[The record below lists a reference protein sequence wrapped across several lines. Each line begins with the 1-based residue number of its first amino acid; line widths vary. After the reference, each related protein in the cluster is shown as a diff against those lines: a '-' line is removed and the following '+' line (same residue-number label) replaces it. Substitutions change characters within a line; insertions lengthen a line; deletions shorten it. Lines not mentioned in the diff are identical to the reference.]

1 MSLTLDQALEIL
13 AAARAGAR
21 ARNAKPLA
29 YAVVDAGGNPLALQR
44 DERAG
49 HLRAQIALNKAWG
62 CIALG
67 LSSGR
72 LARSI
77 EEHTNWWVGLSGTA
91 GGRLIPSP
99 GGVFIRSPD
108 GQVLGA
114 LGISGE
120 ASRIDEEIAVEAIEA
135 AELEADTE
143 GD

>member
-13 AAARAGAR
+13 TAARETAQGR
-21 ARNAKPLA
+21 GAKPLA
-29 YAVVDAGGNPLALQR
+29 YAIVDAGGNPLALQR

-49 HLRAQIALNKAWG
+49 HLRVQIALNKAWG

-67 LSSGR
+67 MSSGR

-91 GGRLIPSP
+91 GGRLVPSP

-108 GQVLGA
+108 GVVLGA
-114 LGISGE
+114 FGISGE

-135 AELEADTE
+135 AGLEADIE

>member
-13 AAARAGAR
+13 AAARAAAR
-21 ARNAKPLA
+21 ARGAKPLA
-29 YAVVDAGGNPLALQR
+29 YAVVAAGGHPLALQR

-62 CIALG
+62 CLALG

-72 LARSI
+72 LSRSI
-77 EEHTNWWVGLSGTA
+77 EEHTNWWIGLSGTA
-91 GGRLIPSP
+91 GGRLVPSP
-99 GGVFIRSPD
+99 GGVFIRSAD

-120 ASRIDEEIAVEAIEA
+120 ASRVDEEIAVEAIEA

>member
-1 MSLTLDQALEIL
+1 MNLTLATALEIL
-13 AAARAGAR
+13 AAARAAAI

-29 YAVVDAGGNPLALQR
+29 YALVDAGGNPLALQR

-49 HLRAQIALNKAWG
+49 HLRIQIALNKAWG

-67 LSSGR
+67 MSSGR
-72 LARSI
+72 LGRSI
-77 EEHTNWWVGLSGTA
+77 EGHSDWWVGLSGAA
-91 GGRLIPSP
+91 GGRLIPSA

-108 GQVLGA
+108 GVVLGA

-120 ASRIDEEIAVEAIEA
+120 ASAIDQEIAVEAIEA
-135 AELEADTE
+135 LDLEADTE